1 MSGRFPFWKFILSR
15 SDSTIKPFT
24 PTDRR
29 FIMFRSLIFLA
40 LAAFFVSTLAGC
52 IVVDGH
58 HRGHLPPGQ
67 AKKMKY

>member
-1 MSGRFPFWKFILSR
+1 
-15 SDSTIKPFT
+15 
-24 PTDRR
+24 
-29 FIMFRSLIFLA
+29 MFRSLMFLA
-40 LAAFFVSTLAGC
+40 LAAFLTSTLAGC